1 MSNNKRQPMLVVHF
15 EPESTTA
22 PPACF
27 ISSEV
32 SPHKHKKAKKRKGRN
47 NQINPTLAVVHCP
60 PMSEAKLTVQNAT
73 PHTSGW
79 MALFHSAQWHTTN
92 CLIPS
97 KFLWTKYLG
106 CDFFLFKRNHPRDH
120 KIKQQ

>member
-60 PMSEAKLTVQNAT
+60 PHERSEAHRAECNAAYLQVDG
-73 PHTSGW
+73 PLPLCP
-79 MALFHSAQWHTTN
+79 MAYN
-92 CLIPS
+92 
-97 KFLWTKYLG
+97 
-106 CDFFLFKRNHPRDH
+106 
-120 KIKQQ
+120 